1 MYDDPA
7 CVLYLCLIVIE
18 PVDSSSN
25 DDASSESDKEPGC
38 NESRG
43 RLKSQYVHP
52 KGKDKGGMHMY
63 LCILWLVGSFG
74 IFLESTV

>member
-1 MYDDPA
+1 MYNGPA
-7 CVLYLCLIVIE
+7 CTCILYLCLILIE

-38 NESRG
+38 NEDDESRG

-52 KGKDKGGMHMY
+52 KGKDKGGMRMY
-63 LCILWLVGSFG
+63 RGL
-74 IFLESTV
+74 